1 MNARYIFRM
10 DDITPTMDWGRFES
24 LMNLFMK
31 HSIKPLLGI
40 VPDNRDPNLC
50 RQRANPRFWDE
61 MRGLQ
66 ESGAIDIAQ
75 HGYQHTLVA
84 RPGAALL
91 ASHCGTHEV
100 SEFAGE
106 SYHDQVF
113 KIAEGNRIL
122 LSHGITTTYWMA
134 PNHSFD
140 KTTLRALVDVGF
152 TAVSDGV
159 SLFPFR
165 SCGLVFV
172 PQQVWRPRWMPCGVQ
187 TICLHSN
194 TITPSEIKELRL
206 FIRRPYAFPGFS
218 EVLDNAPHGMITR
231 SADLT
236 FSLVYHFANQIKR
249 RTRKPSREA
258 SHNLVLEKPL
268 DSKQPLPLHLGS

>member
-1 MNARYIFRM
+1 MSARYIFRM

-24 LMNLFMK
+24 LMTLFMK

-40 VPDNRDPNLC
+40 VPDNRDANLC
-50 RQRANPRFWDE
+50 RQTANPRFWDE
-61 MRGLQ
+61 MRSLQ
-66 ESGAIDIAQ
+66 NSDAVDISQ
-75 HGYQHTLVA
+75 HGYQHTLIP
-84 RPGAALL
+84 RPGAALMRF
-91 ASHCGTHEV
+91 HCGVHEL

-113 KIAEGNRIL
+113 KIAEGSRIL
-122 LSHGITTTYWMA
+122 RSHGISTTYWMA

-140 KTTLRALVDVGF
+140 TTTLRALVDVGF

-159 SLFPFR
+159 SLFPYT

-194 TITPSEIKELRL
+194 EITPSEIKHLRL
-206 FIRRPYAFPGFS
+206 FLRRPYAFSRFS
-218 EVLDNAPHGMITR
+218 TVLAEASCGLIAR
-231 SADLT
+231 SADAT
-236 FSLVYHFANQIKR
+236 FTTFYRFASTVKK
-249 RTRKPSREA
+249 RTRKPPREGN
-258 SHNLVLEKPL
+258 HNLGIARQRGPKPPLSLHL
-268 DSKQPLPLHLGS
+268 DS

>member
-1 MNARYIFRM
+1 M

-40 VPDNRDPNLC
+40 VPENRDPKLR
-50 RQRANPRFWDE
+50 RQQPYPRFWDE
-61 MRGLQ
+61 MRSLQ
-66 ESGAIDIAQ
+66 DSGAIDIAQ

-122 LSHGITTTYWMA
+122 RSHGITTTYWMA

-159 SLFPFR
+159 SLFPFK

-187 TICLHSN
+187 TICLHTN
-194 TITPSEIKELRL
+194 TITPSEIKELRV
-206 FIRRPYAFPGFS
+206 FIRRPYAFPRFS
-218 EVLDNAPHGMITR
+218 EVLAGVSTGIFTR

-236 FSLVYHFANQIKR
+236 FALAYRVATQVKK
-249 RTRKPSREA
+249 RTRRRIQKAR
-258 SHNLVLEKPL
+258 HNLALEQRL
-268 DSKQPLPLHLGS
+268 DSKQPLQLHLGS

>member
-1 MNARYIFRM
+1 MNAHYIFRM

-31 HSIKPLLGI
+31 HSVKPLLGI

-50 RQRANPRFWDE
+50 RQQAHPRFWEE
-61 MRGLQ
+61 MRALQ
-66 ESGAIDIAQ
+66 NSDAIDVAQ
-75 HGYQHTLVA
+75 HGYQHTLVP

-91 ASHCGTHEV
+91 SSHCGAHEV

-113 KIAEGNRIL
+113 KIAEGNRML
-122 LSHGITTTYWMA
+122 RLHGISTTYWMA

-159 SLFPFR
+159 SLFPFTL
-165 SCGLVFV
+165 CGLVFI
-172 PQQVWRPRWMPCGVQ
+172 PQQVWQPRWMPCGVQ

-194 TITPSEIKELRL
+194 TITTSEIKTLRL
-206 FIRRPYAFPGFS
+206 FLRRPYAFSRFS
-218 EVLDNAPHGMITR
+218 DVLAHTSNHHLTQP
-231 SADLT
+231 ADLA
-236 FSLVYHFANQIKR
+236 FRAIYHFANRIKR
-249 RTRKPSREA
+249 RTRKPFREA
-258 SHNLVLEKPL
+258 NHSQGLTKPL
-268 DSKQPLPLHLGS
+268 EPKLPLQLHLGN